1 MPTRTTTSLC
11 NRYNIRGRS
20 VWDLQEDAVSDLQLL
35 IRLPFFFFPFLY
47 GLLMSILNIVTD
59 FQRPKSRQ

>member
-35 IRLPFFFFPFLY
+35 
-47 GLLMSILNIVTD
+47 LMSILNIVTD